1 MRRFLS
7 VLLIGSAATMLF
19 RRSRRGQDFMDR
31 MMGNRMG
38 MMRTPR
44 WIRDMGMNMT
54 FARNCFPSAGSQ
66 VGSSFQSLTFPMHF
80 FLQKMDTVRLDGPNP
95 WIKIQGFLKRVK
107 PIGWT
112 YTH

>member
-54 FARNCFPSAGSQ
+54 FARIASQ
-66 VGSSFQSLTFPMHF
+66 VLGRKL
-80 FLQKMDTVRLDGPNP
+80 VRR
-95 WIKIQGFLKRVK
+95 FSR
-107 PIGWT
+107 
-112 YTH
+112 